1 MKNYAKLSA
10 RAALTGNYIEPA
22 AAVIIMLIF
31 LLLTVLLNQLSAK
44 MNILI
49 FTLPVSVLILSVF
62 MCVLK
67 FSLSARLLEIS
78 EKSIVKTK
86 ISKKRAAKGSLL
98 AACVSG
104 LKLLH
109 FIAFSSLPL
118 LYSAAVYMRVRL
130 KTVSVASLILNLI
143 GAVILIVM
151 SLLFCGVSVQKYSKA
166 IYYFAGSEAVT
177 VRNAISMSV
186 AQTKG
191 KLLDIFIFKC
201 SFLPWLLSG
210 ILLLPLMFVLPY
222 YEESFIFYCMYSR
235 K

>member
-22 AAVIIMLIF
+22 ALVIIMLIF
-31 LLLTVLLNQLSAK
+31 FLLTILLNQLSAR

-49 FTLPVSVLILSVF
+49 FTLPVSVLALSAFLCAV
-62 MCVLK
+62 K
-67 FSLSARLLEIS
+67 FSLSARLLKLS
-78 EKSIVKTK
+78 ERSNVKTK
-86 ISKKRAAKGSLL
+86 FSKKRAAKGSVLT
-98 AACVSG
+98 ACVSG

-109 FIAFSSLPL
+109 FIAFFSLPL
-118 LYSAAVYMRVRL
+118 FYSAAVYMRVRVM
-130 KTVSVASLILNLI
+130 TVSVISLIINI
-143 GAVILIVM
+143 FGAVILIIM
-151 SLLFCGVSVQKYSKA
+151 SLLFYGVSVQKYSKA

-177 VRNAISMSV
+177 VRKAISMSA

-201 SFLPWLLSG
+201 SFIPWLLSG

>member
-10 RAALTGNYIEPA
+10 RNALSGNYIEPA
-22 AAVIIMLIF
+22 AAVIFMLTVI
-31 LLLTVLLNQLSAK
+31 LSTVLLNQIFAK

-49 FTLPVSVLILSVF
+49 FTLPVSVIALMFLI
-62 MCVLK
+62 CTAK
-67 FSLSARLLEIS
+67 FLLSARLLKLS
-78 EKSIVKTK
+78 EKGITKTR
-86 ISKKRAAKGSLL
+86 ISKKRAAKGVVLT
-98 AACVSG
+98 AYVSC

-109 FIAFSSLPL
+109 FIAFISLPAVFF
-118 LYSAAVYMRVRL
+118 AAVYMRL
-130 KTVSVASLILNLI
+130 KLMSVSVISLIINAFGAIVLFAVSLI
-143 GAVILIVM
+143 
-151 SLLFCGVSVQKYSKA
+151 FYGVSVQKYSKA
-166 IYYFAGSEAVT
+166 IYFFAGSEAVT
-177 VRNAISMSV
+177 VKNAVSMSI